1 MRRGR
6 SGKGKQ
12 DEHENKKDAREW
24 RRNDDGMALVGEV
37 AAENNGETENEQWK
51 GRVMKEVGSEEEAQE
66 KQRQKQ

>member
-1 MRRGR
+1 
-6 SGKGKQ
+6 
-12 DEHENKKDAREW
+12 
-24 RRNDDGMALVGEV
+24 MALVGEV